1 MTTRSRHPRHLRLAP
16 PHALKSL
23 GAAVAIAAL
32 SSGCERGGAAPP
44 EGAEGAEGAVGVVQ
58 QDNAGA
64 AENPVTPALSGGP
77 EGQTP
82 DYGSPG
88 GAPSMV
94 VSPGDGAPPSVGSEN
109 PPMGGASRGADAGSE
124 VPKK

>member
-1 MTTRSRHPRHLRLAP
+1 MSTQATPEHAMRARRGRGR
-16 PHALKSL
+16 ALKSL
-23 GAAVAIAAL
+23 AAAAAIAAL
-32 SSGCERGGAAPP
+32 GSGCDGGAAPP
-44 EGAEGAEGAVGVVQ
+44 DGAEGAVGVVQ

-82 DYGSPG
+82 DYGSVG

-109 PPMGGASRGADAGSE
+109 PPGGGASRGADADSQ

>member
-1 MTTRSRHPRHLRLAP
+1 MTSEPNAAPRRTAP
-16 PHALKSL
+16 VRHAL
-23 GAAVAIAAL
+23 AFVAMTAL
-32 SSGCERGGAAPP
+32 CSACGGDAAPP
-44 EGAEGAEGAVGVVQ
+44 EGAEGAVGLVE

-77 EGQTP
+77 AGQTP

-94 VSPGDGAPPSVGSEN
+94 VSSGDGAPASTGSEN
-109 PPMGGASRGADAGSE
+109 PPFASESGGADAASQ